1 MTSPLLKKQKLC
13 SEIDDISI
21 HPHIIYKLKEA
32 KLYTFQAILHLSY
45 SELQKI
51 AKITSSE
58 AQIVLESISEA
69 LLKHKVIT
77 AFDML
82 HNEDSTVKGK
92 LICDLLKNGSGN
104 CDCIYTS
111 SITEICGESGCGKTQ
126 LCLYL
131 SICAQMPTSIGG
143 LNSKVV
149 YIHSEGDFPIKRF
162 LQMANAFKNK
172 HPKLQNIKLSDN
184 LILKKVFNLGQLMY
198 VLQKGLP
205 ELLKKVNNL
214 KIIIID
220 SVAALLRSEYD
231 SLNERTSLLLQ
242 LATEIWKLANINGMA
257 VICVNQVSGSNK
269 GNGKTNLD
277 VPSLGLLWSNI
288 LTTRIKISRNSSENN
303 VPSTRNLGLIFSSY
317 HSHLCNNFIIS
328 ENGINIIGGS

>member
-1 MTSPLLKKQKLC
+1 
-13 SEIDDISI
+13 
-21 HPHIIYKLKEA
+21 
-32 KLYTFQAILHLSY
+32 
-45 SELQKI
+45 
-51 AKITSSE
+51 
-58 AQIVLESISEA
+58 
-69 LLKHKVIT
+69 
-77 AFDML
+77 
-82 HNEDSTVKGK
+82 
-92 LICDLLKNGSGN
+92 
-104 CDCIYTS
+104 
-111 SITEICGESGCGKTQ
+111 
-126 LCLYL
+126 
-131 SICAQMPTSIGG
+131 MPTSIGG

-162 LQMANAFKNK
+162 LQMATAFKSKN
-172 HPKLQNIKLSDN
+172 PKLQNIKLSDN
-184 LILKKVFNLGQLMY
+184 LILKKVFNLGQLMH

-220 SVAALLRSEYD
+220 SVAALLRCEYD

-269 GNGKTNLD
+269 GNGKNSLD

-303 VPSTRNLGLIFSSY
+303 EPSTRNLGLIFSSY
-317 HSHLCNNFIIS
+317 HSHLCNNFVIS
-328 ENGINIIGGS
+328 EKGINVIG